1 MKDIF
6 SLATFTAGAFGIA
19 VFLTTLPGGGLLGP
33 STAVTVHAS
42 SNGCRLHGPLLANGG
57 RLDMISRLSHV

>member
-6 SLATFTAGAFGIA
+6 SLATFTAGAFGVA
-19 VFLTTLPGGGLLGP
+19 VFLTTLPGGGVLG
-33 STAVTVHAS
+33 STAATVHAS